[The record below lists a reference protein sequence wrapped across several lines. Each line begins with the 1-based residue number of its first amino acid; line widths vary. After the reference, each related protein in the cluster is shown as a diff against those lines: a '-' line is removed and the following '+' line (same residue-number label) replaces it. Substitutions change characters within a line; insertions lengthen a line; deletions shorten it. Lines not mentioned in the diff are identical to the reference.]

1 MSTLPPI
8 LQETATEDLLTWANE
23 ITNTAVSRFAVAQ
36 QLALRL
42 GAHYDPESGQTS
54 VGFWI
59 PDIAQHEQVWLEI
72 QRPLTAPMPNLAE
85 QTVQFQRWRLP
96 LRIQG
101 EFAWGVYDHLQAGT
115 RGQWG
120 DFYWLVYQNEAGEWQ
135 TEVDPLAYS
144 VPFGTFAPAELYDMV
159 ALQHGRG
166 DADHFQKL
174 DIVDEENGVPRIG
187 PPTNILQL
195 HVGTAS
201 AAGTLAGLTRIYQ
214 TISDKLTAGDPLT
227 PAEQN
232 YISYDAIQLMP
243 IEPTIEYEGGP
254 GFWQALAEE
263 TTQNADTHE
272 TVTVSLRR
280 PDMTNWGYDIITVAS
295 PAPNPAVLGTQRPDE
310 LLDLIVTLHNFP
322 GQPIKVIF
330 DIVYGHADNQSL
342 PLLNQH
348 YIASPGMY
356 GQNLNYRQPV
366 VRAILLEMQ
375 RRKSNYGVD
384 GLRVDGAQDFKYWDA
399 ETETLH
405 YDDDYLRLMN
415 DLVQEVAGQK
425 YLPWMIFEDGRP
437 WPRDDWELASTYRE
451 VTKLMPNVVQWGP
464 LTFAHNTPFLFTFW
478 VSKWWRIREIAQVGS
493 NWITGCANHDTLRRG
508 TQVPTD
514 ARLNTY
520 LGDTLPE
527 IFRKGYD
534 NPAAKLFDYAL
545 MPGIPMDF
553 INAAMHAPWSFIR
566 NTDDRWGVKVVS
578 EEARFLDWA
587 VTTAGYQQ
595 SFAFPRLKQMG
606 FEGLDGLRHFLRSLD
621 KVVGMTNYDLSLMA
635 HLLNQM
641 DLPGPEG
648 GFTAVG
654 LKQIARAWMNDLH
667 EYCNVSHHTE
677 RVNPKQV
684 TYNQQVRDFR
694 RQRPY
699 LRDNFGPQDQ
709 LDYLHPTEGTVLFFG
724 LRHSPDKREQVLFV
738 ANMEG
743 APREVTPLELPLA
756 GLAQEGWQVALVT
769 PGLSEMPP
777 TRPWILRDSEGVVFT
792 RQSN

>member
-1 MSTLPPI
+1 T
-8 LQETATEDLLTWANE
+8 
-23 ITNTAVSRFAVAQ
+23 TAVDSFSAAQ
-36 QLALRL
+36 TIVPRL
-42 GAHYDPESGQTS
+42 GAHYDPETGQTT

-59 PDIAQHEQVWLEI
+59 PDIAQQGEGDVWLEI
-72 QRPLTAPMPNLAE
+72 HRPLTAPMPNTAV

-96 LRIQG
+96 LKIQG
-101 EFAWGVYDHLQAGT
+101 EFAWGVYDGLQAGT

-120 DFYWLVYQNEAGEWQ
+120 DFYWLVYQNEVGEWQ

-144 VPFGTFAPAELYDMV
+144 IPFGSFAPAELYDMV
-159 ALQHGRG
+159 ALQHGRE

-174 DIVDEENGVPRIG
+174 DIATTENGIPRLG
-187 PPTNILQL
+187 PPANILQL

-201 AAGTLAGLTRIYQ
+201 AEGTLAGLTRIYR
-214 TISDKLTAGDPLT
+214 TISHKLKNDEPLT

-232 YISYDAIQLMP
+232 YVSYDAIQLMP

-254 GFWQALAEE
+254 GFWEPIAEE
-263 TTQNADTHE
+263 PAAPSQPHE
-272 TVTVSLRR
+272 PQDVVTINLHR

-295 PAPNPAVLGTQRPDE
+295 PAPNPAVLGSQRPDE

-330 DIVYGHADNQSL
+330 DVVYGHADNQSL
-342 PLLNQH
+342 PLLNRH

-399 ETETLH
+399 DAESLH
-405 YDDDYLRLMN
+405 HDDDYLRLMN
-415 DLVQEVAGQK
+415 DMVQEVAGQV

-478 VSKWWRIREIAQVGS
+478 LSKWWRIREIAQVGS
-493 NWITGCANHDTLRRG
+493 HWITGCANHDTLRRG

-566 NTDDRWGVKVVS
+566 NTDSRWGVKVVS

-587 VTTAGYQQ
+587 VTVAGYQQ
-595 SFAFPRLKQMG
+595 AFVFPRLKQMG
-606 FEGLDGLRHFLRSLD
+606 FDGLDDLRHFLRALD
-621 KVVGMTNYDLSLMA
+621 KVVGMTDYDLPLMA
-635 HLLNQM
+635 RLLNEM
-641 DLPGPEG
+641 DLAGPVG
-648 GFTAVG
+648 GFTAVN
-654 LKQIARAWMNDLH
+654 LKQIARAWMDDLH
-667 EYCNVSHHTE
+667 EYCNVSHYTE
-677 RVNPKQV
+677 RVSPEQ
-684 TYNQQVRDFR
+684 TSYNQKVRDFR

-699 LRDNFGPQDQ
+699 LRENFGSADQ
-709 LDYLHPTEGTVLFFG
+709 LDYLHPTDGSVIFCG
-724 LRHSPDKREQVLFV
+724 LRHAPDNSEQILFI

-743 APREVTPLELPLA
+743 APRQVVPLELPLV
-756 GLAQEGWQVALVT
+756 GLGELGEEGWQVALTT
-769 PGLSEMPP
+769 PGLPAMAV
-777 TRPWILRDSEGVVFT
+777 TRPWTLRDSEGVVFVRST
-792 RQSN
+792 A